1 MNRLQASAYISTP
14 KILPKKVRI
23 RHFNLVQQEQFFY
36 YYFFFLF
43 LFLSRNRQ
51 TDNNIFNLRKS
62 VMQPILKADEQQP
75 TSTQTNG
82 YVKQVNGTPKS
93 KPNQEKIV
101 LPVEMASMISLKSLI
116 GKLVHKSY
124 ADLLTLTDTYGKKK

>member
-1 MNRLQASAYISTP
+1 
-14 KILPKKVRI
+14 
-23 RHFNLVQQEQFFY
+23 
-36 YYFFFLF
+36 
-43 LFLSRNRQ
+43 
-51 TDNNIFNLRKS
+51 
-62 VMQPILKADEQQP
+62 MQPILKADEQQP

-124 ADLLTLTDTYGKKK
+124 ADLLTLTDTYGEKKITLENTVLIMALVYHPCLMWKRNDKY

>member
-1 MNRLQASAYISTP
+1 
-14 KILPKKVRI
+14 
-23 RHFNLVQQEQFFY
+23 
-36 YYFFFLF
+36 
-43 LFLSRNRQ
+43 
-51 TDNNIFNLRKS
+51 
-62 VMQPILKADEQQP
+62 MQPILKADEQQL

-124 ADLLTLTDTYGKKK
+124 ADLLTLTDTYGEKK